1 MIWFKSKAIFS
12 YYNLPVLHARTR
24 AGVTLE
30 KELMIAIKG
39 QKCLFF
45 FGPLFLSPL
54 KYLEGKDEEEEE
66 TISTQSLSSDTI
78 KEGKKRGL
86 RKSYFFVFKWLFVSI
101 EREREKK
108 IRFFFLIITQCS

>member
-1 MIWFKSKAIFS
+1 
-12 YYNLPVLHARTR
+12 VLHARTR

-54 KYLEGKDEEEEE
+54 KYLEGKEEEEEEEE

-78 KEGKKRGL
+78 KEGKNKNKRGL
-86 RKSYFFVFKWLFVSI
+86 RKSYFFFCF
-101 EREREKK
+101 
-108 IRFFFLIITQCS
+108 

>member
-1 MIWFKSKAIFS
+1 MIWFKSKSIFS

-54 KYLEGKDEEEEE
+54 KYLEGKEEE

-78 KEGKKRGL
+78 KEGKK
-86 RKSYFFVFKWLFVSI
+86 
-101 EREREKK
+101 K
-108 IRFFFLIITQCS
+108 IKEA